1 MGARYGLMLALL
13 LVLAAIHAL
22 WFLFGPQPPCPPEV
36 ASCSGSPLPV
46 ISFFV
51 ACVLLNVGNAVALKR
66 AGYSRSDVVNNVT
79 LLAISTL
86 VLMGIAGA
94 IAVRIFILGHPT

>member
-13 LVLAAIHAL
+13 LLLAAIHAL
-22 WFLFGPQPPCPPEV
+22 WFLFGAPPCPPEV

-51 ACVLLNVGNAVALKR
+51 TCVLLTVGNAVALKR

-86 VLMGIAGA
+86 VIMGIAGA